1 MGTPGRA
8 RGRRLRETTSRT
20 ATRRRSRTR
29 ALEVGFTGTKLERIG
44 CSTFRVVVTGVP
56 ADDAVQADF
65 ARQAEGVGL
74 PVEYEAAVR
83 YPEVSPDVAPVAA
96 R

>member
-1 MGTPGRA
+1 MGTPGQLLDA
-8 RGRRLRETTSRT
+8 VFGSDLSY
-20 ATRRRSRTR
+20 ADAAALQAR
-29 ALEVGFTGTKLERIG
+29 ALEVGFAGTRLERIG

-83 YPEVSPDVAPVAA
+83 YPEVPSDVAPVAA

>member
-1 MGTPGRA
+1 MGTPGQLVDA
-8 RGRRLRETTSRT
+8 VFGRDLSYGD
-20 ATRRRSRTR
+20 AAALQAR

-74 PVEYEAAVR
+74 PVEYEDAVR
-83 YPEVSPDVAPVAA
+83 YPEVPPDVAPVAA

>member
-1 MGTPGRA
+1 VGKPGELVDAVFGRDLPYGEAASLQIRA
-8 RGRRLRETTSRT
+8 REG
-20 ATRRRSRTR
+20 
-29 ALEVGFTGTKLERIG
+29 GFAGTKLERSG

-56 ADDAVQADF
+56 ADEAVQADV

-74 PVEYEAAVR
+74 LVEYEAAVR
-83 YPEVSPDVAPVAA
+83 YPEVPSDVAPVAA